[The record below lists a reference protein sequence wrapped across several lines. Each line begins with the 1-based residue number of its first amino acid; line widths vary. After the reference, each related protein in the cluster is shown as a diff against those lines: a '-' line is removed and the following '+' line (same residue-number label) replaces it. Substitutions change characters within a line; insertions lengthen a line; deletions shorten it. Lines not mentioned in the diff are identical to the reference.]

1 MSEGPDTPRLP
12 ETEEEWLERLGRERF
27 EILRRSGTERAFT
40 GELNDEKR
48 AGTFLCGGCGEP
60 LFSSDHKFDSGS
72 GWPSFDRPLAER
84 SIESV
89 SDRSHGMIRTEVRCA
104 KCDGHLG
111 HVFSDG
117 PRETTGTRFCINSL
131 ALDFAPSDTES

>member
-1 MSEGPDTPRLP
+1 MSEASDPPRLP
-12 ETEEEWLERLGRERF
+12 ETEDEWLERLGRERF

-48 AGTFLCGGCGEP
+48 AGTFLCAGCGEP

-84 SIESV
+84 SIESI
-89 SDRSHGMIRTEVRCA
+89 SDRSHGMVRTEVRCA
-104 KCDGHLG
+104 KCEGHLG
-111 HVFSDG
+111 HVFDDG
-117 PRETTGTRFCINSL
+117 PRDTTGARFCINSL
-131 ALDFAPSDTES
+131 SLDFTPSDQDS